1 MPVQIPVDDRGI
13 VVKEVPGMR
22 VVDGSVTR
30 APDRGHSNGCQLG
43 IVADVIEGGKLA
55 ELQVNLDL
63 ARHIQCFLLDHGA
76 AQLFQCLGSDLRG
89 LVSDRDAVLRGKNGV
104 HDLAHSLSD
113 RRDDTIIPNGGPA
126 LKTVRFMIVDDQQI
140 IREGLAGMLSSEPDL
155 ELVGVAENGQEALE
169 LALAARP
176 HLVLMDLRMP
186 VMGGAQAIREIRK
199 VLPQTR
205 FVVLTVYDND
215 EELFEALRAGAKAF
229 LLKDVSREELVSVMR
244 SVAAGKAHLQP
255 ELTSMLLDRLTEI
268 PDASQVEVHV
278 TEREVAVLQLLAQG
292 ESNKEIA
299 VGLSISEH
307 TVKSHVGNILAKL
320 EARDRTEAVTKAI
333 QKGLIQI

>member
-1 MPVQIPVDDRGI
+1 
-13 VVKEVPGMR
+13 
-22 VVDGSVTR
+22 
-30 APDRGHSNGCQLG
+30 
-43 IVADVIEGGKLA
+43 
-55 ELQVNLDL
+55 
-63 ARHIQCFLLDHGA
+63 
-76 AQLFQCLGSDLRG
+76 
-89 LVSDRDAVLRGKNGV
+89 
-104 HDLAHSLSD
+104 
-113 RRDDTIIPNGGPA
+113 
-126 LKTVRFMIVDDQQI
+126 MIVDDQQI

-320 EARDRTEAVTKAI
+320 EVPNRTQAALFALREGIATLDDD
-333 QKGLIQI
+333 GLRRTT

>member
-1 MPVQIPVDDRGI
+1 M
-13 VVKEVPGMR
+13 
-22 VVDGSVTR
+22 
-30 APDRGHSNGCQLG
+30 
-43 IVADVIEGGKLA
+43 
-55 ELQVNLDL
+55 
-63 ARHIQCFLLDHGA
+63 
-76 AQLFQCLGSDLRG
+76 
-89 LVSDRDAVLRGKNGV
+89 
-104 HDLAHSLSD
+104 
-113 RRDDTIIPNGGPA
+113 
-126 LKTVRFMIVDDQQI
+126 KTVRFMIVDDQQI

>member
-1 MPVQIPVDDRGI
+1 
-13 VVKEVPGMR
+13 
-22 VVDGSVTR
+22 
-30 APDRGHSNGCQLG
+30 
-43 IVADVIEGGKLA
+43 
-55 ELQVNLDL
+55 
-63 ARHIQCFLLDHGA
+63 
-76 AQLFQCLGSDLRG
+76 
-89 LVSDRDAVLRGKNGV
+89 
-104 HDLAHSLSD
+104 
-113 RRDDTIIPNGGPA
+113 

>member
-1 MPVQIPVDDRGI
+1 
-13 VVKEVPGMR
+13 
-22 VVDGSVTR
+22 
-30 APDRGHSNGCQLG
+30 
-43 IVADVIEGGKLA
+43 
-55 ELQVNLDL
+55 
-63 ARHIQCFLLDHGA
+63 
-76 AQLFQCLGSDLRG
+76 
-89 LVSDRDAVLRGKNGV
+89 
-104 HDLAHSLSD
+104 
-113 RRDDTIIPNGGPA
+113 
-126 LKTVRFMIVDDQQI
+126 MIVDDQQI